1 MKKLI
6 TTAFLM
12 TLVSASYGQDAD
24 RAESIVDGLSRL
36 AELHKEGLLNDEEFN
51 LAKRQLLGVSSPSQ
65 ARETRS
71 DEPVANSNVPSERV
85 VETINYSDATYVGE
99 VQDGKKD
106 GRGTLTWHNGNEMK
120 GLFRDNELI
129 NGTAKLTFDN
139 GDEYSG
145 NMFNG
150 EREGRGTYRFANGNV
165 YTGNW
170 RAGKLSGRGTYT
182 WTDGRSYEGNWF
194 ENKQS
199 GGGVYTFP
207 SGYKE
212 SGHYSAGKWIPNTKS
227 TAQRSS
233 NNSTSQRSS
242 SNTRKSRSI
251 DWGEVGRALGDFA
264 DGMERVRTGGGS
276 SAPPFSQGNINNH
289 LISTEGVIGA
299 TMCRYQDGSVLR
311 IGGGMIC
318 PLTN

>member
-1 MKKLI
+1 
-6 TTAFLM
+6 
-12 TLVSASYGQDAD
+12 
-24 RAESIVDGLSRL
+24 
-36 AELHKEGLLNDEEFN
+36 
-51 LAKRQLLGVSSPSQ
+51 
-65 ARETRS
+65 
-71 DEPVANSNVPSERV
+71 
-85 VETINYSDATYVGE
+85 
-99 VQDGKKD
+99 
-106 GRGTLTWHNGNEMK
+106 MK
-120 GLFRDNELI
+120 GLFRDDELI

-150 EREGRGTYRFANGNV
+150 EREGRGTYSFANGNV

-170 RAGKLSGRGTYT
+170 RAGERSGLGTFTWADGTYYEGYWRKDERIGRGYYRYPS
-182 WTDGRSYEGNWF
+182 G
-194 ENKQS
+194 KQQS
-199 GGGVYTFP
+199 GNYAG
-207 SGYKE
+207 
-212 SGHYSAGKWIPNTKS
+212 GKWMPDTNS

-264 DGMERVRTGGGS
+264 DGMERVRTGGRS